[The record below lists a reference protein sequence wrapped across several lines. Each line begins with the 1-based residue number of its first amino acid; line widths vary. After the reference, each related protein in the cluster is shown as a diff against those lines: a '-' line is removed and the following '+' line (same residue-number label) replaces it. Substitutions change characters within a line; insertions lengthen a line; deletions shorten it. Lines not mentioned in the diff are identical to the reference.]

1 MKAIILAAGKGTR
14 LMSEQFNLPKVLRPL
29 CGKPIIHHVLENLSF
44 IDPKDTILVVG
55 YKNEMVKE
63 SVGDA
68 YLYALQTEQKGTG
81 HAVLAA
87 ESYFENSDED
97 VIILFGDMPM
107 FSAEIYRGIIDK
119 HQKSGA
125 DQTILTA
132 VSESTLPYGRIVRD
146 GDGNVCNIV
155 EQKDCTPEQLQIR
168 ELNVGIC
175 VAKSRALYDAL
186 HKIGNQNAQ
195 GEYYLTDVPKILYQE
210 GKKVDS
216 FIIND
221 DVAIVGVNTP
231 EDLAFCEKHLKERGD
246 RA

>member
-29 CGKPIIHHVLENLSF
+29 CGKPIIHHVLENISF
-44 IDPKDTILVVG
+44 IAPEDTILVVG

-63 SVGDA
+63 SVGDR
-68 YLYALQTEQKGTG
+68 YNYALQTEQKGTG
-81 HAVLAA
+81 HAVLSA

-107 FSAEIYRGIIDK
+107 FSTEIYRGIIEK
-119 HQKSGA
+119 HLESGA

-132 VSESTLPYGRIVRD
+132 VSESSLPYGRIVRD
-146 GDGNVCNIV
+146 ENGNICDIV

-175 VAKSRALYDAL
+175 VAKSRVLYEAL
-186 HKIGNQNAQ
+186 HKIGNNNAQ
-195 GEYYLTDVPKILYQE
+195 GEYYLTDVPKILYKE
-210 GKKVDS
+210 GKKVES
-216 FIIND
+216 HIIHD

-231 EDLAFCEKHLKERGD
+231 EDLAFCEKNLEKRGK
-246 RA
+246 